1 MHARII
7 FHVYDFAAL
16 FLPKE
21 EHGFSCLLFLSAR
34 FSVPLYIHC
43 NAQNVEVKLP
53 HYYCKKKDCGVVCGL
68 FCTILVHRRS
78 LLWRKSRRWRLAFVH
93 RCFYIKNVSR
103 SDTISNARRNFES
116 ADVIMKCLINDSANF
131 LFGLYK
137 QKSKVILIGC
147 FVCMCCPDLLVMIY
161 LELLFLIPF
170 CYGQF
175 LTKSS

>member
-1 MHARII
+1 MFMTSLPCFYLKRSM
-7 FHVYDFAAL
+7 V
-16 FLPKE
+16 FLA
-21 EHGFSCLLFLSAR
+21 FCF

-116 ADVIMKCLINDSANF
+116 ADVMMNYLINDSANF

-137 QKSKVILIGC
+137 QKSKVILIAC
-147 FVCMCCPDLLVMIY
+147 ILKARV
-161 LELLFLIPF
+161 
-170 CYGQF
+170 
-175 LTKSS
+175 SSWFFSSYIWNSWF

>member
-1 MHARII
+1 MAE
-7 FHVYDFAAL
+7 L
-16 FLPKE
+16 
-21 EHGFSCLLFLSAR
+21 FSCTLVSYFMFMTSLPCFYLKRSMVFLAFCF

-103 SDTISNARRNFES
+103 SDDTISNARRNFES
-116 ADVIMKCLINDSANF
+116 ADVMMNYLINDSANL

-137 QKSKVILIGC
+137 QKSKPILIAC
-147 FVCMCCPDLLVMIY
+147 ILKVRA
-161 LELLFLIPF
+161 
-170 CYGQF
+170 
-175 LTKSS
+175 SSWYFT